1 MRDLVLEFLYMNRV
15 YSLVRKAASAL
26 LIGLIVIAASGTPAI
41 AEAAKSSKPT
51 IKITSPSAKATFAK
65 DGSGF
70 VPVAWTATN
79 VPEDTLVVV
88 ELKVKK
94 LAGGTGVGGG
104 AWQGEIAAGDSSGS
118 HKWDIEGAGRAQAG
132 TYKVR
137 VYLQQCAKGDCSQN
151 PDFPGKKKTKIYATS
166 KWVNIKIVDD
176 ADEEDELMTPDENDG
191 PVGVSVAMVGGSG
204 SDEYHLDT
212 DSSPMFNYYPS
223 GDVTSCTITAYYQ
236 GGEQKQAS
244 GWKNGVRAGDY
255 GRFSFSAVGP
265 YPLQSLKSVEVVCG
279 NASQRANDSIR
290 FTVGDSAEADFKILT
305 GKSGASTYKKGSAT
319 RGEAESLC
327 SKAYNDPKI
336 HKYTRVQ
343 CYWDGEKFEDVR
355 EFKG

>member
-1 MRDLVLEFLYMNRV
+1 MNRL
-15 YSLVRKAASAL
+15 YSLAIKGTSAL
-26 LIGLIVIAASGTPAI
+26 LIGLVIIAASGAPAV
-41 AEAAKSSKPT
+41 AEAANSTKPT

-65 DGSGF
+65 EGSGF
-70 VPVAWTATN
+70 ISVAWTASN
-79 VPEDTLVVV
+79 VPEDTLVIL
-88 ELKVKK
+88 ELKQKK
-94 LAGGTGVGGG
+94 LDKGGIGGG
-104 AWQGEIAAGDSSGS
+104 SWQDEIVAGNSTGTYN
-118 HKWDIEGAGRAQAG
+118 WDIEGDGLEDAG

-137 VYLQQCAKGDCSQN
+137 AKLQQCVKGDCTQN
-151 PDFPGKKKTKIYATS
+151 PNFPGVKKTRVYATS

-176 ADEEDELMTPDENDG
+176 ADDEDELVTPVGNDG
-191 PVGVSVAMVGGSG
+191 PVGVSVDMVGGNG
-204 SDEYHLDT
+204 SDEYHLST
-212 DSSPMFNYYPS
+212 DSSPMFNYYPT

-236 GGEQKQAS
+236 GGEQKQTS

-255 GRFSFSAVGP
+255 GRASFSPVAP

-279 NASQRANDSIR
+279 NATHRANDSIR

-319 RGEAESLC
+319 RVEAESLC

>member
-1 MRDLVLEFLYMNRV
+1 MLEFLHMNRL
-15 YSLVRKAASAL
+15 YSLAHKGASAL
-26 LIGLIVIAASGTPAI
+26 LIGLIVIAASGTPTI

-51 IKITSPSAKATFAK
+51 IKITAPSAKATFAK
-65 DGSGF
+65 EGSGF
-70 VPVAWTATN
+70 VPVAWSATN

-88 ELKVKK
+88 ELKQKK
-94 LAGGTGVGGG
+94 LAKGGGVGGG
-104 AWQGEIAAGDSSGS
+104 SWQDEIVAGNSSGT
-118 HKWDIEGAGRAQAG
+118 HKWDIEGEGRAQAG
-132 TYKVR
+132 TYRVR
-137 VYLQQCAKGDCSQN
+137 AYLQQCVKGDCSQN
-151 PDFPGKKKTKIYATS
+151 PSFPGAKKTKVYATS

-176 ADEEDELMTPDENDG
+176 ADDADDEDELVTPDENDG
-191 PVGVSVAMVGGSG
+191 PVGVSVTMVGGNG

-236 GGEQKQAS
+236 GGEEKQTS

-265 YPLQSLKSVEVVCG
+265 YPLNSLKSVEVVCG
-279 NASQRANDSIR
+279 NAVHRANDSIR

-305 GKSGASTYKKGSAT
+305 GKSGSTTYKKGTAT
-319 RGEAESLC
+319 QGEAESLC

-343 CYWDGEKFEDVR
+343 CYWDGGKFEDVR